1 MKKRNLIFLASL
13 IVALLA
19 FGYFAKPD
27 IPTITNGVFTSII
40 ASFLFFIFT
49 MLVDNSS
56 DEIKNGLMKV
66 DNKISTIREHI
77 DTDPT
82 SLKNRFGII
91 KIEHRKEYS
100 YDFWAT
106 LLNDALITK
115 TSKFIISGKTL
126 HRWLEPKIAENFR
139 KTLLELI
146 SRKAQI
152 IFVIYSN
159 PSNGQKKK
167 ALQDFLSDKIYP
179 HLVKTCGND
188 LKKINKVFSIYE
200 VDSLPYLYTAI
211 DSQVVVAQ
219 YFNNTSNAENI
230 MLVLDPKCPFACRY
244 QNDFDCII
252 KDNISNT
259 WIQDF
264 LQKKEENQ
272 K

>member
-1 MKKRNLIFLASL
+1 MKKRNLIFLAFL
-13 IVALLA
+13 IIALLA

-56 DEIKNGLMKV
+56 DEIKNGLMKL

-77 DTDPT
+77 NTNPD

-126 HRWLEPKIAENFR
+126 HRWLESEIVEDFR

-146 SRKAQI
+146 SRKIQI

-159 PSNGQKKK
+159 PSNSKKK
-167 ALQDFLSDKIYP
+167 EDLQDFLCDKIYP
-179 HLVKTCGND
+179 HLIKTCGRD

-230 MLVLDPKCPFACRY
+230 MLVLDPKCAFACRY
-244 QNDFDCII
+244 QDDFDCTI
-252 KDNISNT
+252 KGHINNT
-259 WIQDF
+259 WIQNF
-264 LQKKEENQ
+264 LNKKEDNQ

>member
-1 MKKRNLIFLASL
+1 MKKRNLIFLVFL
-13 IVALLA
+13 IVAFIVFA
-19 FGYFAKPD
+19 CFAKPD
-27 IPTITNGVFTSII
+27 IPTIINGVITSII
-40 ASFLFFIFT
+40 ASFLFFVFT
-49 MLVDNSS
+49 MLVDSSS
-56 DEIKNGLMKV
+56 DEIKNEIREI
-66 DNKISTIREHI
+66 DRKISVISEHI
-77 DTDPT
+77 DTDSN

-106 LLNDALITK
+106 LLNDALMTG

-126 HRWLEPKIAENFR
+126 HRWLEPKIDEIFR
-139 KTLLELI
+139 ETLLELI
-146 SRKAQI
+146 SRKTQI

-159 PSNGQKKK
+159 PSNMQKKM
-167 ALQDFLSDKIYP
+167 ALQTFLYEKIFP

-188 LKKINKVFSIYE
+188 LEKINKVFSIYE

-230 MLVLDPKCPFACRY
+230 MLVLAPKCTFACRY
-244 QNDFDCII
+244 QVDFDCMI
-252 KDNISNT
+252 KGHINNT

-264 LQKKEENQ
+264 LQQEEEAKK
-272 K
+272 